1 MINAGDPLQI
11 ARQYDEKG
19 TDKIAFLDI
28 TAIVEQGVV
37 ILETIEAVAKVVF
50 APLTVGGGVANL
62 QDIQQLLAV
71 GADKVGMNTSIVK
84 KSY

>member
-1 MINAGDPLQI
+1 MQI

-19 TDKIAFLDI
+19 TDKIAFLGI

-50 APLTVGGGVANL
+50 APLRVGGGGVHL
-62 QDIQQLLAV
+62 RDIQQLLAV

>member
-19 TDKIAFLDI
+19 TDKIAFLGI

-50 APLTVGGGVANL
+50 APLTVGGGAVHL
-62 QDIQQLLAV
+62 RDIQQLLAV

>member
-19 TDKIAFLDI
+19 TDKTFLGI

-50 APLTVGGGVANL
+50 APLTVGGGAVHL
-62 QDIQQLLAV
+62 RDIQQLLAV